1 MGFNLNEILLPKP
14 RTFEASLSDIT
25 TRAWPQ
31 AMAKYRSIREIERF
45 FTTKL
50 PIGFLFVAGCLLSRL
65 KPAAG
70 YQVEAKTLIIYTR
83 LVEVWTVKLPWET
96 SDEWRG

>member
-1 MGFNLNEILLPKP
+1 MGFNLNEILIPKP
-14 RTFEASLSDIT
+14 KTFEASLRDIT

-31 AMAKYRSIREIERF
+31 AMAKYRSITEIERF

-50 PIGFLFVAGCLLSRL
+50 PIGFLFVFGCLISLL

-70 YQVEAKTLIIYTR
+70 YQFGAKTSTLYAR
-83 LVEVWTVKLPWET
+83 
-96 SDEWRG
+96 